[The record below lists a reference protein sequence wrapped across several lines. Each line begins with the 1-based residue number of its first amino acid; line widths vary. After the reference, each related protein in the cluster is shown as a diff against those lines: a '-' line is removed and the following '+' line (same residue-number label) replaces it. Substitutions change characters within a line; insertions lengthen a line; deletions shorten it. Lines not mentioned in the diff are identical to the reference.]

1 MSAQM
6 NLPIQEPKTWGG
18 RRKKAGRKP
27 NGARALVSRKA
38 RPKLNGRWPVHVTM
52 RVLPEIPSLRV
63 LNGWV
68 KRALIAGSQKDGF
81 RLIHFAILSNH
92 LHLIAEAD
100 DRVSLSRGIQGIA
113 IRISRAVNQALS
125 RKRGKVFSDRFHEHV
140 LRSLR
145 ETKAAVNYV
154 IQNYRKHCAK
164 AGHPLAPHFVDPHS
178 SAIYLAGEE
187 PNPLPAPSFW
197 LLDPVRKKKKESRRG
212 PGERS
217 DSIACS
223 ARHGAKA
230 PRRLN
235 QVR

>member
-1 MSAQM
+1 MPAQLS
-6 NLPIQEPKTWGG
+6 LPIQEPNTWGG
-18 RRKKAGRKP
+18 RRKRAGRKP
-27 NGARALVSRKA
+27 KRARALVSRKA
-38 RPKLNGRWPVHVTM
+38 RPELNGRWPVHVTM

-68 KRALIAGSQKDGF
+68 KRALIAGSERDGF
-81 RLIHFAILSNH
+81 RLIHFAILGNH

-154 IQNYRKHCAK
+154 IHNYRKHCAE
-164 AGHPLAPHFVDPHS
+164 AGRPLAPSFVDPHS
-178 SAIYLAGEE
+178 SASYLAGLE
-187 PNPLPAPSFW
+187 PNPLPAATFW
-197 LLDPVRKKKKESRRG
+197 LLNPVWKRKRKPSC
-212 PGERS
+212 
-217 DSIACS
+217 A
-223 ARHGAKA
+223 
-230 PRRLN
+230 L
-235 QVR
+235 